1 MKSLVTSYKKDGKVL
16 EIYFDP
22 YPQNPREWDNLG
34 IMVCF
39 HRRYSLGDSHPY
51 KASDFNS
58 WEEVKRAIE
67 RDNDVAVILPVYMYD
82 HSGITL
88 STTPFSCPWDS
99 GQVGWIYTTKQKLRK
114 EYDIKYV
121 TKKIKE
127 KAYKTLMEEVRIYS
141 EYVEGNVFGYILK
154 DESGRELDSCWGFY
168 GTDFNTNGIAEYVGF
183 ELVS

>member
-39 HRRYSLGDSHPY
+39 HRKYSLGDRHNY
-51 KASDFNS
+51 RASDYNS
-58 WEEVKRAIE
+58 WEEVKEVIE
-67 RDNDVAVILPVYMYD
+67 KDHDVAVILPIYMYD
-82 HSGITL
+82 HSGIIL

-99 GQVGWIYTTKQKLRK
+99 GQVGWIFATKKKVRE
-114 EYDIKYV
+114 EYGVKYI

-127 KAYKTLMEEVRIYS
+127 KVREALIEEVRIYS

-168 GTDFNTNGIAEYVGF
+168 GTDFNTNGIAESTGF
-183 ELVS
+183 GIVS

>member
-1 MKSLVTSYKKDGKVL
+1 
-16 EIYFDP
+16 
-22 YPQNPREWDNLG
+22 
-34 IMVCF
+34 
-39 HRRYSLGDSHPY
+39 
-51 KASDFNS
+51 
-58 WEEVKRAIE
+58 
-67 RDNDVAVILPVYMYD
+67 MYD